1 MTIRKAKHPL
11 CLGWLIYWRVAVG
24 VQLMEV
30 IKDVRDL
37 PEWFDIGRYQVF
49 ETLSDSE
56 LLVQVEERVHA
67 FRYGDSH
74 CDNSFHEQRLKEPY
88 VTWFESWVLNGKTI
102 ENKPVASEVVQPIS
116 TGRAMMIGEQARKT
130 LNLTDDDLKDKVNTL
145 VLSVLHDDLF
155 DKVVPESPNP
165 GYLHLDVDLSAP
177 DHLILSE
184 LKRTLPGIREYL
196 GLPDRGVKYSEAKK
210 KSILENKAIPYMDLT
225 LWANSE
231 GKTIINRVMAAALYP
246 DHTQGEDHIRTTV
259 KKWFKI
265 AIANGFIEDWRAK
278 LNTAS

>member
-1 MTIRKAKHPL
+1 
-11 CLGWLIYWRVAVG
+11 
-24 VQLMEV
+24 MEE
-30 IKDVRDL
+30 INDARDL
-37 PEWFDIGRYQVF
+37 EWFDIEKYQVF
-49 ETLSDSE
+49 ETLSEPE

-74 CDNSFHEQRLKEPY
+74 CDKSFHEQRLKEPY
-88 VTWFESWVLNGKTI
+88 VTWFESWALNSKTI
-102 ENKPVASEVVQPIS
+102 ESKPVVSEVVQPIS
-116 TGRAMMIGEQARKT
+116 TGRAMMIGEQAREK
-130 LNLTDDDLKDKVNTL
+130 LNLTDDDLEDKINTL

-196 GLPDRGVKYSEAKK
+196 GLPDNGVKYSKAKIK
-210 KSILENKAIPYMDLT
+210 GILESKVIPYMDLT

-231 GKTIINRVMAAALYP
+231 GKVIINRVMAAALYP
-246 DHTQGEDHIRTTV
+246 DHTKGEEHIRTTA
-259 KKWFKI
+259 KTWFERVI
-265 AIANGFIEDWRAK
+265 TNGFIEDWKAK
-278 LNTAS
+278 LNAAS